1 MKRLWVALA
10 ISVLVAYFCV
20 VSAKDV
26 NHSIQEMLDQL
37 SVALQAV
44 LDQDLELAKQKT
56 SEICEMWDRWS
67 PIGNMYIH
75 HNELEPIP
83 TLLTA
88 MDENLKSGILP
99 SYMVASQQV
108 AGILNHIIQTE
119 MPSLSNIL

>member
-44 LDQDLELAKQKT
+44 LDQDLELENQRDLRDVGPLE
-56 SEICEMWDRWS
+56 SHRQHVYPS
-67 PIGNMYIH
+67 QRIGTHPDIAH
-75 HNELEPIP
+75 RH
-83 TLLTA
+83 
-88 MDENLKSGILP
+88 G
-99 SYMVASQQV
+99 
-108 AGILNHIIQTE
+108 
-119 MPSLSNIL
+119 